1 MSARELRRE
10 VFMRRSLLLS
20 GAVLILAVVIE
31 LSGKLRPERAT
42 AQPPA
47 PATATCTFTNPG
59 YSGKCVENVP
69 TQGGTA
75 SAACRDVLACLNG
88 PNCTKTYCQ
97 ATTIRTNWKLESA
110 VPAK

>member
-1 MSARELRRE
+1 MKRPLFFAAAI
-10 VFMRRSLLLS
+10 LL
-20 GAVLILAVVIE
+20 LAVVVE
-31 LSGKLRPERAT
+31 LSEKVRAGND
-42 AQPPA
+42 AAPSPA

-59 YSGKCVENVP
+59 YSGKCVETVA

-75 SAACRDVLACLNG
+75 NAACKDVLSCLNA
-88 PNCTKTYCQ
+88 PMCLKTYCQ